1 MAVVREPE
9 REDASL
15 GPYCPKVLVVRTV
28 PEEEHLNLFYVL
40 KDKKHNLRRCKVEA
54 LGKTLKRICITVAR
68 PEKVKRSQRR
78 HIQHQNEHATP
89 IEAHLYN
96 GSHVVAEDTPNCE
109 AWLEG
114 RMLVVDGVRFVV
126 RVNLPT
132 LLSLKMPR
140 FIMTNC
146 AAVPEV
152 SM

>member
-1 MAVVREPE
+1 MAARREPGGK
-9 REDASL
+9 DTSL
-15 GPYCPKVLVVRTV
+15 NPCCSTMLELVVRTL
-28 PEEEHLNLFYVL
+28 PEEEHLSLFYIL
-40 KDKKHNLRRCKVEA
+40 KDRKHNLRRRKDEA
-54 LGKTLKRICITVAR
+54 LGKTLKRICITAAR

-78 HIQHQNEHATP
+78 HMQHQNEHAIP

-96 GSHVVAEDTPNCE
+96 GSCVVAEDTRNCE

-114 RMLVVDGVRFVV
+114 RVLVVDGVQYVV

-152 SM
+152 